1 MLNLLHKFFTMKSV
15 FIAAG
20 VLLSTSLIAQ
30 QKEGTIIYER
40 KQNMHRS
47 ISEEMKAFVPEF
59 RNTKQ
64 MLVFNEVSSIYK
76 TIPEDEAPE
85 PFSNGGGI
93 VMRFGGGSN
102 DETYFHFTEGKKLSS
117 RDVLG
122 EQFLITDSVRKEKW
136 KLSEETKTIAGHA
149 CRKASLRTKIAAP
162 TMRVSIGG
170 APGGNQQTQAPQ
182 EKEVDVIAW
191 YAEDILAPA
200 GPDNY
205 NGLPGVIMELDI
217 DNGGTVFSALEV
229 QTKADAKMLKEPKKG
244 KKVTPEGFRKA
255 LNEIMQNMG
264 PGGMRLGGGR

>member
-1 MLNLLHKFFTMKSV
+1 MKSV
-15 FIAAG
+15 LIAAG

-59 RNTKQ
+59 RTTKQ

-76 TIPEDEAPE
+76 AIPEDEAPQ
-85 PFSNGGGI
+85 PFSNGGGM

-117 RDVLG
+117 REVLG

-136 KLSEETKTIAGHA
+136 KLSEETKSIAGHL
-149 CRKASLRTKIAAP
+149 CRKATLRTKAAAQ
-162 TMRVSIGG
+162 TMRITMGG
-170 APGGNQQTQAPQ
+170 PSSNNQTPPQ
-182 EKEVDVIAW
+182 EKEIDIVAW
-191 YAEDILAPA
+191 YADDILSPS
-200 GPDNY
+200 GPESY
-205 NGLPGVIMELDI
+205 NGLPGVILEMDI
-217 DNGGTVFSALEV
+217 DEGATVFTAVEV
-229 QTKADAKMLKEPKKG
+229 QAKADSKLLKEPKKG

-255 LNEIMQNMG
+255 VNDIMQNMG
-264 PGGMRLGGGR
+264 PGGMRFGGGR